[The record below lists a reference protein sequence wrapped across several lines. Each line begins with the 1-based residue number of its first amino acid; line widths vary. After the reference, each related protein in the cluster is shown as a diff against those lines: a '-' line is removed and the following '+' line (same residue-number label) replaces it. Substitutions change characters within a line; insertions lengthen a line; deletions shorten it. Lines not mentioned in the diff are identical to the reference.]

1 MPVLFPLQSL
11 GFENRKLRSCSDVA
25 QAVENACAMVWSDA
39 YVNNFGNAAGFLLPL
54 RNLHGECPWHL

>member
-1 MPVLFPLQSL
+1 MFKMPVLFPLQSL

-39 YVNNFGNAAGFLLPL
+39 YVNNFGNAAGFLLP
-54 RNLHGECPWHL
+54 